1 MHGRRRWSSD
11 PPQEGLPRPS
21 GVPRPQEKPSA
32 GARWDG
38 TRASRSPFLCP
49 PSQKSIFSALES
61 DPLFARPGRG
71 LPVEE
76 LRELTFLRCRRLFQL
91 DCLRADALLQ
101 RPPRLLALVAC
112 LGMYDWSLATKAFL
126 HAFVS
131 RRGER
136 QGREGPSSPG
146 TGLRRAGRRRR
157 LAGGRLSVLT
167 CV

>member
-1 MHGRRRWSSD
+1 MELLTLPGKDLHVR
-11 PPQEGLPRPS
+11 QAFLGLKKSRPR
-21 GVPRPQEKPSA
+21 

-76 LRELTFLRCRRLFQL
+76 LRALTFLRCRRLFQL

-136 QGREGPSSPG
+136 RGREGPSSQEPG
-146 TGLRRAGRRRR
+146 CGVRGGDAGRP
-157 LAGGRLSVLT
+157 GGRLSVLT